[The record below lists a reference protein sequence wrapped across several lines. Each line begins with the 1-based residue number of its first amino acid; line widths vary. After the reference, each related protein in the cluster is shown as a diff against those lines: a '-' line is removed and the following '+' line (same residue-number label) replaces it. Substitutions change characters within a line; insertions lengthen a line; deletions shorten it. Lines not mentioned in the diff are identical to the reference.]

1 MPPVLFCCCGQGCRI
16 SSAIQ
21 SRLEHI
27 PATSKPTLPFAM
39 AEYSHRDPSATP
51 QQLSLAVAEGT
62 RAMLIGLVVSAVL
75 AVVKLG
81 AGIAGSSYALIA
93 DGVESTFDIFSAL
106 LVWGGLRVSGAPPT
120 DRFPYGQGKAEHL
133 AAVAVATMLLAAA
146 VGIALGALREI
157 VVPHQAPAVFTL
169 PILAGVMIGK
179 EATYRILRAKGRELG
194 SQALSTD
201 AWHHRS
207 DALTSL
213 AAFIGISIALLGGDG
228 FESAD
233 DWAALVACG
242 VIGWNAVRLL
252 RSAVRDV
259 LDVAAPDE
267 VHSRIRQLVKAV
279 PGVEGVDVL
288 RVRRSGLVFLA
299 DIHVEVD
306 GRLPV
311 REGHAIAHRVKDRVL
326 QSELP
331 VLDALVHIE
340 PTTPHGTPPR
350 DTTEM

>member
-1 MPPVLFCCCGQGCRI
+1 M
-16 SSAIQ
+16 
-21 SRLEHI
+21 
-27 PATSKPTLPFAM
+27 T
-39 AEYSHRDPSATP
+39 EYSRREASATP
-51 QQLSLAVAEGT
+51 QQLRAAVAEGT
-62 RAMLIGLVVSAVL
+62 RATVMGLVVSAVL

-81 AGIAGSSYALIA
+81 AGILGNSYVLIA
-93 DGVESTFDIFSAL
+93 DGVESTLDIFSAL
-106 LVWGGLRVSGAPPT
+106 VVWGGLRVSGAPPT
-120 DRFPYGQGKAEHL
+120 DRFPYGQGKAEQL
-133 AAVAVATMLLAAA
+133 AALAVATMLLTAA

-157 VVPHQAPAVFTL
+157 VVPHEAPAAFTL
-169 PILAGVMIGK
+169 PVLAGVVIAK
-179 EATYRILRAKGRELG
+179 EVTYRILRSKGRELG

-213 AAFIGISIALLGGDG
+213 AAFVGISIALLGGGG

-233 DWAALVACG
+233 DWAALLACG
-242 VIGWNAVRLL
+242 VIAWNAVRLL

-259 LDVAAPDE
+259 LDVAAPGDI
-267 VHSRIRQLVKAV
+267 HARIRQLTEAV

-306 GRLPV
+306 GGLPV
-311 REGHAIAHRVKDRVL
+311 REGHAIAHRVKDRIL

-340 PTTPHGTPPR
+340 PNTSRRHNR
-350 DTTEM
+350 KI

>member
-1 MPPVLFCCCGQGCRI
+1 M
-16 SSAIQ
+16 
-21 SRLEHI
+21 
-27 PATSKPTLPFAM
+27 
-39 AEYSHRDPSATP
+39 
-51 QQLSLAVAEGT
+51 
-62 RAMLIGLVVSAVL
+62 IGLVVSAAL
-75 AVVKLG
+75 AVVKIG
-81 AGIAGSSYALIA
+81 AGVLGNSYALIA

-106 LVWGGLRVSGAPPT
+106 LVWGGLRVSGASPT
-120 DRFPYGQGKAEHL
+120 ERFPYGQGKAEHL
-133 AAVAVATMLLAAA
+133 AALAVSTMLLAAA
-146 VGIALGALREI
+146 VGIALGAIREI
-157 VVPHQAPAVFTL
+157 MAPHQAPALFTL
-169 PILAGVMIGK
+169 PILAGVVIGK
-179 EATYRILRAKGRELG
+179 EITYRILREKGRRLG

-213 AAFIGISIALLGGDG
+213 AAFVGISIALLGGEG

-233 DWAALVACG
+233 DWAALLACG
-242 VIGWNAVRLL
+242 VIAWNAARLF

-259 LDVAAPDE
+259 LDAAVPE
-267 VHSRIRQLVKAV
+267 AVHERMRQLTEAV

-288 RVRRSGLVFLA
+288 RVRRSGLVFLV

-311 REGHAIAHRVKDRVL
+311 REGHEIAHRVKDRLL

-340 PTTPHGTPPR
+340 PAASRRTLPGDSMDVGRGPKPLTP
-350 DTTEM
+350 